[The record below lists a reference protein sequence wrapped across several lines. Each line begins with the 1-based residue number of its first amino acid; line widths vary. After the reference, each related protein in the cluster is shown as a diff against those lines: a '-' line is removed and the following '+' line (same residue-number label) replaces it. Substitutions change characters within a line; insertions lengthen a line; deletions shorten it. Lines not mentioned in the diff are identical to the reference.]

1 MLSRSQG
8 GGVQGRQ
15 NSFYIHKNSSLVRTT
30 FGRLGSCRRLNQ
42 SYRAW
47 SSFTYPFNYT
57 GSSLPTQID
66 SEPIS
71 SCPSQTR
78 HSFNLWANVSL
89 CAWIRKWADQSFRR
103 HRRRK
108 CGLSHKKTKLGSETL
123 RYQYARS
130 FYYVLP
136 VVNSELHFDFEVSD
150 CHIMVRLH
158 EGPRGEREIPT
169 ELVL

>member
-1 MLSRSQG
+1 MCHSVPGFASEQI
-8 GGVQGRQ
+8 
-15 NSFYIHKNSSLVRTT
+15 NP
-30 FGRLGSCRRLNQ
+30 FGDIG
-42 SYRAW
+42 
-47 SSFTYPFNYT
+47 
-57 GSSLPTQID
+57 D
-66 SEPIS
+66 
-71 SCPSQTR
+71 
-78 HSFNLWANVSL
+78 ANAVSH
-89 CAWIRKWADQSFRR
+89 I
-103 HRRRK
+103 
-108 CGLSHKKTKLGSETL
+108 KKTKLGSKTL